1 MIDLRRDEVL
11 RAYRD
16 HVSLGMAQLSRMMRA
31 TVETRSEGP
40 YVWDEAGERYLDCGG
55 YGVFTLGHCH
65 PRVVEAVVE
74 QVRTLPLS
82 TRLLLNGALAEAADA
97 LVRVAPD
104 GLDRVYFGV
113 SGADVVEVALK
124 LARLNGRRRIVAMEN
139 GYHGKSLGA
148 LSVTGRAVYREPFEP
163 LLADIEFVPFGDADA
178 LVHAL
183 AHRPEACVLLEPVQ
197 AEAGVIV
204 PPDGYLAEVERM
216 CREHG
221 AFLVVDEIQTG
232 LGRLGAW
239 WGVDREGVTPDVL
252 LAGKAL
258 GGGVVPVG
266 ALLATENAFDRLSRD
281 PLLHNSTFSGSPIA
295 MAAVRAAVEAIE
307 QEAIVE
313 RAAELGP
320 AIRERV
326 AGALRDTCPALV
338 REVRGIGLL
347 IGIEW
352 TVDFLSLDFLLEMLD
367 RQVVIAHSMNAPAV
381 SRLTPPAV
389 LTEADVDLIE
399 EAVRAAG
406 TAMAA
411 R

>member
-16 HVSLGMAQLSRMMRA
+16 HVSVGMAQLSRMMRA

-40 YVWDEAGERYLDCGG
+40 YVWDEGGERYLDCGG

-124 LARLNGRRRIVAMEN
+124 LARLNGRRRVVAMEN

-178 LVHAL
+178 LVRAL

-204 PPDGYLAEVERM
+204 PPDGYLAEVERT

-266 ALLATENAFDRLSRD
+266 ALLATEDAFDRLSRD

-313 RAAELGP
+313 RAAELGT
-320 AIRERV
+320 AISERV